1 MPGSKKRITKK
12 IGAPTMGDAA
22 RETADTLDIKFDDK
36 GLVPAIVQDIDT
48 GEVLMMAWMNEAALK
63 QTLEVKKATFYSRS
77 RDKMWI
83 KGESSGHVQEV
94 IEARVDCDQDL
105 VLLKC
110 KSHGPCCHV
119 GYNSCFYRKA
129 DADGTLT
136 VVEEKVF
143 DPEKVYK

>member
-1 MPGSKKRITKK
+1 
-12 IGAPTMGDAA
+12 MGDAA
-22 RETADTLDIKFDDK
+22 RETTDKLDIKYDSQ

-63 QTLEVKKATFYSRS
+63 QTLELKKATFYSRS

-94 IEARVDCDQDL
+94 VETRVDCDQDL

-119 GYNSCFYRKA
+119 GYNSCFYRTA

-136 VVEEKVF
+136 VVEDKVF
-143 DPEKVYK
+143 DPDKVYK

>member
-1 MPGSKKRITKK
+1 MQ
-12 IGAPTMGDAA
+12 
-22 RETADTLDIKFDDK
+22 FDSNF
-36 GLVPAIVQDIDT
+36 LVPAVAQQHDT

-63 QTLEVKKATFYSRS
+63 QTLELKKATFYSRS

-94 IEARVDCDQDL
+94 VEARVDCDQDL

-119 GYNSCFYRKA
+119 GYNSCFYRRA

>member
-1 MPGSKKRITKK
+1 
-12 IGAPTMGDAA
+12 MGDTA
-22 RETADTLDIKFDDK
+22 RETTNKLDIKFDDK

-63 QTLEVKKATFYSRS
+63 QTLEMKKATFYSRS

-94 IEARVDCDQDL
+94 VEARVDCDQDL

-119 GYNSCFYRKA
+119 GYNSCFYRRA

-143 DPEKVYK
+143 DPAKVYK

>member
-1 MPGSKKRITKK
+1 
-12 IGAPTMGDAA
+12 MGDST
-22 RETADTLDIKFDDK
+22 RETTDKLDIKFDEK

-48 GEVLMMAWMNEAALK
+48 GEILMMAWMNEAALK

-94 IEARVDCDQDL
+94 VEARVDCDQDL

-119 GYNSCFYRKA
+119 GYNSCFYRRA
-129 DADGTLT
+129 DADGSLT
-136 VVEEKVF
+136 VVEEKAF
-143 DPEKVYK
+143 DPDEVYK

>member
-1 MPGSKKRITKK
+1 
-12 IGAPTMGDAA
+12 MGDST
-22 RETADTLDIKFDDK
+22 RETTDKLDIKFDDK
-36 GLVPAIVQDIDT
+36 GLVPAIVQDIDS
-48 GEVLMMAWMNEAALK
+48 GEILMMAWMNEAALK

-94 IEARVDCDQDL
+94 VEVRVDCDQDL

-129 DADGTLT
+129 DADGSLT
-136 VVEEKVF
+136 VVEQKTF
-143 DPEKVYK
+143 DPDEVYK

>member
-1 MPGSKKRITKK
+1 
-12 IGAPTMGDAA
+12 MGDTA
-22 RETADTLDIKFDDK
+22 RETTNKLDIKFDEK

-63 QTLEVKKATFYSRS
+63 QTLEIRKATFYSRS
-77 RDKMWI
+77 RDRMWV

-119 GYNSCFYRKA
+119 GYNACFYRTV
-129 DADGTLT
+129 DADGKLT
-136 VVEEKVF
+136 VVEKKVF

>member
-1 MPGSKKRITKK
+1 
-12 IGAPTMGDAA
+12 MGDTA
-22 RETADTLDIKFDDK
+22 RETTDKLDIKYDDK

-63 QTLEVKKATFYSRS
+63 QTLELKKATFYSRS
-77 RDKMWI
+77 RNKMWI

-94 IEARVDCDQDL
+94 VEARVDCDQDL

-119 GYNSCFYRKA
+119 GYNSCFYRRA
-129 DADGTLT
+129 DADGSLT
-136 VVEEKVF
+136 VVEEKAF
-143 DPEKVYK
+143 DPDEVYK

>member
-1 MPGSKKRITKK
+1 
-12 IGAPTMGDAA
+12 MGDSA
-22 RETADTLDIKFDDK
+22 RETTDKLDIKFDDK

-48 GEVLMMAWMNEAALK
+48 GEILMMAWMNEAALK
-63 QTLEVKKATFYSRS
+63 QTLEFKKATFYSRS

-94 IEARVDCDQDL
+94 VEARVDCDQDL

-129 DADGTLT
+129 DADGSLT

-143 DPEKVYK
+143 DPNDVYK

>member
-1 MPGSKKRITKK
+1 
-12 IGAPTMGDAA
+12 MGDTQ
-22 RETADTLDIKFDDK
+22 RETTDKLDIKFDEK
-36 GLVPAIVQDIDT
+36 GLVPAIVQDIDS
-48 GEVLMMAWMNEAALK
+48 GEILMMAWMNQAALQ

-83 KGESSGHVQEV
+83 KGESSGHVQEIV
-94 IEARVDCDQDL
+94 EVRVDCDQDL

-119 GYNSCFYRKA
+119 GYNSCFYRTA
-129 DADGTLT
+129 DSDGSLT

>member
-1 MPGSKKRITKK
+1 
-12 IGAPTMGDAA
+12 MGDTA
-22 RETADTLDIKFDDK
+22 RETTNKLDIKFDAQ

-63 QTLEVKKATFYSRS
+63 QTLELKKATFYSRS

-94 IEARVDCDQDL
+94 VEARVDCDQDL

-119 GYNSCFYRKA
+119 GYNSCFYRRA

>member
-1 MPGSKKRITKK
+1 
-12 IGAPTMGDAA
+12 MGDSE
-22 RETADTLDIKFDDK
+22 RETTNKLDIKFDDK
-36 GLVPAIVQDIDT
+36 GLVPAIVQDIDS
-48 GEVLMMAWMNEAALK
+48 GEILMMAWMNEAALK

-77 RDKMWI
+77 RNKMWI

-94 IEARVDCDQDL
+94 VEVRVDCDQDL

-129 DADGTLT
+129 DADGSLT

>member
-1 MPGSKKRITKK
+1 
-12 IGAPTMGDAA
+12 MGDST
-22 RETADTLDIKFDDK
+22 RETTDKMDIKFDDK
-36 GLVPAIVQDIDT
+36 GLVPAIVQDIDS
-48 GEVLMMAWMNEAALK
+48 GEILMMAWMNEAALK
-63 QTLEVKKATFYSRS
+63 QTLDVKKATFYSRS

-94 IEARVDCDQDL
+94 VEVRVDCDQDL

-129 DADGTLT
+129 DADGSLT
-136 VVEEKVF
+136 VVEQKVF
-143 DPEKVYK
+143 DPDEVYK

>member
-1 MPGSKKRITKK
+1 
-12 IGAPTMGDAA
+12 MGDTE
-22 RETADTLDIKFDDK
+22 RETTDQLNIKYDDK

-63 QTLEVKKATFYSRS
+63 QTLEVRKATFYSRS
-77 RDKMWI
+77 RNKMWI

-94 IEARVDCDQDL
+94 VEARVDCDQDL
-105 VLLKC
+105 ILLKC

-119 GYNSCFYRKA
+119 GYNSCFFRRI
-129 DADGTLT
+129 DDGGKLT
-136 VVEEKVF
+136 IVEEKVF